1 MRRSVILAAVAVMS
15 LSSMGCMGVMGT
27 PTPTTP
33 TLTPADYAEILA
45 APIRPADDRAR
56 DAARHTA
63 ETLAFAQVRPGQKIA
78 DMIIG
83 GGYFTRVFSAAVGPQ
98 GRVIAW
104 QPAEFIAFQASYGDS
119 LTAADSL
126 ANVDAIRSPIAA
138 PDFPTGLDL
147 VFTAQNYHDL
157 HLSMAPA
164 DTAARVNAAVFEA
177 LKPGGLY
184 VIIDHHA
191 VAGSPL
197 TAANTVHRIDIEAV
211 KREVLAA
218 GFVLDGESD
227 LLANGADPR
236 TANVF
241 DGTIRGRTSQ
251 FMLRFR
257 KPS

>member
-15 LSSMGCMGVMGT
+15 LSSLGCMAGMGA
-27 PTPTTP
+27 PPAP
-33 TLTPADYAEILA
+33 TPADYAAVLA
-45 APIRPADDRAR
+45 EPSRPADDRAR

-63 ETLAFAQVRPGQKIA
+63 ETLAFAGVRPGQKIA

-83 GGYFTRVFSAAVGPQ
+83 GGYFTRVFSAAVGPR
-98 GRVIAW
+98 GRVTAW

-119 LTAADSL
+119 LATVDAL

-138 PDFPTGLDL
+138 PDFPAGLDL

-164 DTAARVNAAVFEA
+164 DTAARVNAAVFQA

-197 TAANTVHRIDIEAV
+197 TASNTVHRIDIEAV

-227 LLANGADPR
+227 ILANAADPL

-241 DGTIRGRTSQ
+241 DGSIRGRTSQ

-257 KPS
+257 KPG

>member
-15 LSSMGCMGVMGT
+15 LSSLGCMAGMGA
-27 PTPTTP
+27 PSAPM
-33 TLTPADYAEILA
+33 LPADYAAALA
-45 APIRPADDRAR
+45 DPVRPADDRAR
-56 DAARHTA
+56 DEARRTA
-63 ETLAFAQVRPGQKIA
+63 ETLAFAQVRPGQKVA

-83 GGYFTRVFSAAVGPQ
+83 GGYFTRVFAAAVGPE
-98 GRVIAW
+98 GRVTAW

-119 LTAADSL
+119 LTAVDAL
-126 ANVDAIRSPIAA
+126 ANVDGIRSPIAT
-138 PDFPTGLDL
+138 PDFPPGLDL

-157 HLSMAPA
+157 HLSIAPP
-164 DTAARVNAAVFEA
+164 DTASRVNTTVFQA

-184 VIIDHHA
+184 VVIDHHA

-197 TAANTVHRIDIEAV
+197 TSATSVHRIDIEAV

-218 GFVLDGESD
+218 GFVLDAESD
-227 LLANGADPR
+227 ILANAADPL

-241 DGTIRGRTSQ
+241 DGSIRGRTSQ

-257 KPS
+257 KPG

>member
-1 MRRSVILAAVAVMS
+1 MRRSVILTAMAVMS
-15 LSSMGCMGVMGT
+15 LSSMGCMGLMAT
-27 PTPTTP
+27 PTPAAP
-33 TLTPADYAEILA
+33 TAAEYAEALA

-63 ETLAFAQVRPGQKIA
+63 ETLAFAGVQPGQKIA

-83 GGYFTRVFSAAVGPQ
+83 GGYFTRVFSAAVGPR

-119 LTAADSL
+119 LAAADAL

-138 PDFPTGLDL
+138 PDFPAGLDL

-164 DTAARVNAAVFEA
+164 DTAVRVNAAVFEA

-227 LLANGADPR
+227 LLANAADPR

-241 DGTIRGRTSQ
+241 DGAIRGRTSQ

-257 KPS
+257 KPD

>member
-15 LSSMGCMGVMGT
+15 LSSMGCMGIMGA
-27 PTPTTP
+27 PTSP
-33 TLTPADYAEILA
+33 TPADYAEVLA
-45 APIRPADDRAR
+45 ASIRPADDRAR

-83 GGYFTRVFSAAVGPQ
+83 GGYFTRVFSAAVGPD
-98 GRVIAW
+98 GHVTAW
-104 QPAEFIAFQASYGDS
+104 QPAEFIAFQASY
-119 LTAADSL
+119 AESL
-126 ANVDAIRSPIAA
+126 AAVDALDNVTGIRSPITA
-138 PDFPTGLDL
+138 PDFPAGLDL

-157 HLSMAPA
+157 HLSIAPA
-164 DTAARVNAAVFEA
+164 DTASRVNSAVFRA

-184 VIIDHHA
+184 VVIDHYA

-197 TAANTVHRIDIEAV
+197 TASNTVHRIDIEAV

-227 LLANGADPR
+227 ILANAADPR

-241 DGTIRGRTSQ
+241 DGSIRGRTSQ

-257 KPS
+257 KPR